1 MPNKITNEEY
11 INRVSIIN
19 PNIEVL
25 EKYIDNKTNILHKC
39 KIDGY
44 EWTTKPAHILEGH
57 GCPICGKTKIKERLK
72 KNHEKY
78 IEDLSKVN
86 SNIDV
91 LDEYVNSN
99 TNIRHKCKICGYEWS
114 ARPGNILA
122 GKGCPVCSGN
132 KIGKPP
138 EYRNSIWA
146 SQYREYFSKYLTEEQ
161 MKKYSP
167 NSNQKI
173 IIKCP
178 DCGKEKCITI
188 NNLLHQGL
196 SCICGDGRLYPNKF
210 IYEFLQQVGVEY
222 IPEYSP
228 EWANNKI
235 YDIYIPSL
243 NCIIENHGMQ
253 HYDGCFERCG
263 GLSLSEEE
271 ENDKLKQSIALKN
284 GIKNYVILDC
294 RKSKLEWI
302 KNSIANS
309 ILFDLFNV
317 DEKDIDWNQCDKAFK
332 QNLIKTSSDL
342 WNDGLK
348 IKDISIKL
356 NKSRHTISSY
366 LCKAKNFG
374 WCEYPKRRNR

>member
-1 MPNKITNEEY
+1 
-11 INRVSIIN
+11 
-19 PNIEVL
+19 
-25 EKYIDNKTNILHKC
+25 
-39 KIDGY
+39 
-44 EWTTKPAHILEGH
+44 
-57 GCPICGKTKIKERLK
+57 
-72 KNHEKY
+72 
-78 IEDLSKVN
+78 
-86 SNIDV
+86 
-91 LDEYVNSN
+91 
-99 TNIRHKCKICGYEWS
+99 
-114 ARPGNILA
+114 
-122 GKGCPVCSGN
+122 
-132 KIGKPP
+132 
-138 EYRNSIWA
+138 
-146 SQYREYFSKYLTEEQ
+146 

-196 SCICGDGRLYPNKF
+196 SCICGDGRSYPNKF

-228 EWANNKI
+228 KWANNKI

-263 GLSLSEEE
+263 GLSLSEEQ

-374 WCEYPKRRNR
+374 WCEYPKRRNI